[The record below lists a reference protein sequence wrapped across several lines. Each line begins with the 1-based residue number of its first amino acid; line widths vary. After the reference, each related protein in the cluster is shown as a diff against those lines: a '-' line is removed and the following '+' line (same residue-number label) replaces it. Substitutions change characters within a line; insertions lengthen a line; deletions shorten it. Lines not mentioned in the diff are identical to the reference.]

1 MLLTKAPPFS
11 TTLVENAVVRIV
23 MNVDTGVILVD
34 PVMNVAIDV
43 DDDIVIEEI
52 DYLDNSIEDD
62 LVYHIDNIFY
72 YLSQNVLLV
81 LDKSFGYDNDQM
93 I

>member
-1 MLLTKAPPFS
+1 
-11 TTLVENAVVRIV
+11 
-23 MNVDTGVILVD
+23 VDTGVILVD
-34 PVMNVAIDV
+34 PAMNVAIDV
-43 DDDIVIEEI
+43 DDNIVVDEI

-62 LVYHIDNIFY
+62 LVYYIGNIFY

>member
-1 MLLTKAPPFS
+1 
-11 TTLVENAVVRIV
+11 
-23 MNVDTGVILVD
+23 VDVNTGVILVD

-43 DDDIVIEEI
+43 DIVVEEI

-62 LVYHIDNIFY
+62 LVYYIGNIFY

-81 LDKSFGYDNDQM
+81 LDKDSGHDNDQM